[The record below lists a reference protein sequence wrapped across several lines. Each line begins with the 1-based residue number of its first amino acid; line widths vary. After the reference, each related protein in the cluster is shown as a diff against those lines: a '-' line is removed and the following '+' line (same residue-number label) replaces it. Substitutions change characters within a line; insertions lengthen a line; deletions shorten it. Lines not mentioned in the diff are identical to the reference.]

1 MNKARIYEA
10 IENPALLTDLSVGEL
25 EALRD
30 AYPWFSAAQVLLA
43 KAYQVKDD
51 HRFTDQLRHA
61 ALYCGDRRSLRD
73 FIALETYGLGQAAP
87 TAITALVAEA
97 PAEAPA
103 EAEVRPG
110 SQDESF
116 GQEDQARAGE
126 LAHTILDDETARVE
140 LTAETAVALPHVPM
154 RTYVPEEEQ
163 EEQEEKEQKE
173 QKEKEEQEE
182 QPAAG
187 TAVSPAITPDTG
199 TAEAEA
205 DPGPRM
211 VDVRAM
217 DELDKAILA
226 EAISASIGLEAS
238 EEGLGLAES
247 EPLAEQ
253 TVADKK
259 APISTLAPPESQ
271 DPFAAWLN
279 RRSRE
284 IRYSEQ
290 TEEQDSPVA
299 SRNDPSVSF
308 ANPPVLRP
316 EPLKDHQSSLIDRFI
331 RMEPKITPGKSADY
345 DTGNLARESLE
356 EDFGLVTE
364 TMAILFARQGKL
376 DRARKVYRRLIELH
390 PEKSVYFA
398 AQLKN
403 LNANKKG

>member
-87 TAITALVAEA
+87 TAIPALV
-97 PAEAPA
+97 AEAPA

-163 EEQEEKEQKE
+163 EEQEEKEQEE

-390 PEKSVYFA
+390 PEKSVYFT